1 MERSNVHKAKDPK
14 EALLEILEKKPQ
26 VYKDFVKL
34 TLLCWNGISLTSL
47 FKDLDS
53 KVDRET
59 LLREMQKDEFFRVDN
74 DPKAGSEA
82 MVHLME
88 KGRDEIIDL
97 FYSNKE
103 KRELKRLFKR
113 IDLQPK
119 KG

>member
-1 MERSNVHKAKDPK
+1 MERSNVHKAKGPK
-14 EALLEILEKKPQ
+14 EALLELLEKKPQ
-26 VYKDFVKL
+26 VYKDFVKW

-82 MVHLME
+82 MVHLTE
-88 KGRDEIIDL
+88 KGRMQSST
-97 FYSNKE
+97 YSIQTRKKE
-103 KRELKRLFKR
+103 S
-113 IDLQPK
+113 
-119 KG
+119 